1 MADLRTAQRSQSRSV
16 ELRDTRVTTGIV
28 NTLSSDTKFSST
40 TISDA
45 FDHGFQLPRRVS
57 TLSAIVMAMAILQG
71 CALLPS
77 GPENQAENKHS
88 SAEVVA
94 LEEAVE
100 LPNKPFQAETFYA
113 LLVAEMAG
121 SRERYD
127 IALGNYVQQ
136 AHKTRDPG
144 VAARA
149 TRIARYL
156 NARQAALNTSLLW
169 VEISPDDLEAR
180 FIAAGELTRSGR
192 LLEAVQHS
200 NVLLENNS
208 TPIYQSIA
216 ARAAKTTDTQ
226 REQLLDQYQQLL
238 LEHPENT
245 ELLVGTGLL
254 LQQQKQPQEALKL
267 ARRAIK
273 VKQDLIPAVILEA
286 KLLSQLERPEDA
298 LKRLS
303 ELLNRNPDNKRL
315 RLQYA
320 RLMAGIDL
328 PKAKQQFELLA
339 EQSPKDAE
347 LLYSLA
353 LINNEL
359 GELDAA
365 QDNFT
370 QLVEFDK
377 RRSSAH
383 YYLGRIAEKR
393 QQWEEAL
400 KHYIKV
406 EPGPDFMPALLQTTD
421 ILVRGNQAAAAH
433 KRLSAA
439 RDRFPSQA
447 ERFYLLEA
455 EVLSKHTHLNDAQ
468 AVLSDGLNQFPG
480 SVQLLYSRA
489 MVNEQL
495 DLISGLETDLRT
507 ILKYDPNNATAL
519 NALGYTL
526 ADRTDRYDEALQ
538 LISQALQLKPD
549 DPAIIDSMGWVQYRL
564 GNYDEAVLRL
574 REAMRAFPDHEIA
587 AHLGEVL
594 WVSGDK
600 AGAQQVWQE
609 GLKLTPNSRIIPS
622 VIDRLDPKPE
632 AETEAKVDP
641 NTPAN

>member
-1 MADLRTAQRSQSRSV
+1 M
-16 ELRDTRVTTGIV
+16 
-28 NTLSSDTKFSST
+28 SSDIKSSHT
-40 TISDA
+40 PPPNSADDKA
-45 FDHGFQLPRRVS
+45 RRPQRTSILAAVA
-57 TLSAIVMAMAILQG
+57 LAAAMLQG
-71 CALLPS
+71 CTSFPS
-77 GPENQAENKHS
+77 APNDQADTPPSPVEA
-88 SAEVVA
+88 SAAEDV
-94 LEEAVE
+94 VE

-169 VEISPDDLEAR
+169 AEISPDDLEAR

-200 NVLLENNS
+200 NVLLEHNS

-226 REQLLDQYQQLL
+226 REQLLEQYQQLL
-238 LEHPENT
+238 IEHPKNT

-254 LQQQKQPQEALKL
+254 LQQQQQLEDALQL
-267 ARRAIK
+267 ARRAIE
-273 VKQDLIPAVILEA
+273 VKEDLIPAVILEA
-286 KLLSQLERPEDA
+286 KLLSQLKRPEEA

-303 ELLNRNPDNKRL
+303 ELLNRNPEDKRL

-339 EQSPKDAE
+339 KQSPKDAE

-370 QLVEFDK
+370 QLIEFDK

-393 QQWEEAL
+393 QQWEVAL
-400 KHYIKV
+400 KHYIQV

-468 AVLSDGLNQFPG
+468 AVLSDGLTQFPG

-495 DLISGLETDLRT
+495 DLLAALETDLRA

-574 REAMRAFPDHEIA
+574 REAMKAFPDHEIA

-600 AGAQQVWQE
+600 AAAQEVWQE

-622 VIDRLDPKPE
+622 VIDRLNPKPE
-632 AETEAKVDP
+632 AQADTHS
-641 NTPAN
+641 PAD

>member
-1 MADLRTAQRSQSRSV
+1 
-16 ELRDTRVTTGIV
+16 
-28 NTLSSDTKFSST
+28 LSSDTKSSHT
-40 TISDA
+40 TPPNSADDKA
-45 FDHGFQLPRRVS
+45 RRPQRTSILAAVA
-57 TLSAIVMAMAILQG
+57 LAAAMLQG
-71 CALLPS
+71 CTSFPS
-77 GPENQAENKHS
+77 APNDQADTPPSPVEA
-88 SAEVVA
+88 SAAEDV
-94 LEEAVE
+94 VE

-169 VEISPDDLEAR
+169 AEISPDDLEAR

-200 NVLLENNS
+200 NVLLEHNS

-226 REQLLDQYQQLL
+226 REQLLEQYQQLL
-238 LEHPENT
+238 IEHPKNT

-254 LQQQKQPQEALKL
+254 LQQQQQLEDALQL
-267 ARRAIK
+267 ARRAIE
-273 VKQDLIPAVILEA
+273 VKEDLIPAVILEA
-286 KLLSQLERPEDA
+286 KLLSQLKRPEEA

-303 ELLNRNPDNKRL
+303 ELLNRNPEDKRL

-339 EQSPKDAE
+339 KQSPKDAE

-370 QLVEFDK
+370 QLIEFDK

-393 QQWEEAL
+393 QQWEVAL
-400 KHYIKV
+400 KHYIQV

-468 AVLSDGLNQFPG
+468 AVLSDGLTQFPG

-495 DLISGLETDLRT
+495 DLLAALETDLRA

-574 REAMRAFPDHEIA
+574 REAMKAFPDHEIA

-600 AGAQQVWQE
+600 AAAQEVWQE

-622 VIDRLDPKPE
+622 VIDRLNPKPE
-632 AETEAKVDP
+632 TQADTHS
-641 NTPAN
+641 PAD